1 MGFLTALE
9 DLMENFV
16 AFLLMIVLSILSFF
30 VVVFVVQT
38 GAGLA
43 SLDPSGDFI
52 VLSTAIMVAASILAG
67 IMN

>member
-38 GAGLA
+38 GASLA
-43 SLDPSGDFI
+43 GYTPSGDFV